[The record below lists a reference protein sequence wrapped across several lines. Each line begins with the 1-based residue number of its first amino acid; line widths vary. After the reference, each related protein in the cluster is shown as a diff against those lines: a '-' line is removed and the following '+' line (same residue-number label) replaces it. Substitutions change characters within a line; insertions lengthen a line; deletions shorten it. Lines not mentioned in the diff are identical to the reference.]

1 MTVLGIQGTRKN
13 NAELPLTRLESLLA
27 QDKLIDFL
35 ADETGRSASALRRA
49 LDEGGL
55 LDEHALQVASRH
67 DSTLVDRLRPFAGLI
82 RHDSFERLLVVLTG
96 SVYVTTG
103 STRRSTGT
111 HYTPPTLTEPIVLHT
126 LEPLVYAGPAQGW
139 LREQWKLKTPKDIL
153 NLKVCDMA
161 MGSGA
166 FLVQVCR
173 YLADRLV
180 EAWENE
186 EKQHP
191 GQLLITPDG
200 QFSQG
205 EPTERLLPVDV
216 DERIAIARRVVA
228 DRCLYGVDINPMAV
242 EMAKLSLW
250 LITVD
255 QHRPFTF
262 LDHAFKC
269 GDSLLGITA
278 LVQLENFS
286 LRKQGVAQQAIATLN
301 LWRHIA
307 EAQNKRVEL
316 EAMPSDTPEQIKTK
330 TALYAEAEE
339 AVAKLN
345 AAADVLM
352 ALELKGFKGRRYEAE
367 RELAAEQMMAYWNKG
382 LPEMQ
387 DFARQSLGARRC
399 LHWALAFPEIM
410 ANGGFHAFVGNP
422 PFIGGQKITGAFG
435 TDYRDYL
442 VNHIAQG
449 KKGSADFCAYFFL
462 QAGILLQNNGTAGL
476 LATNTI
482 AQGDTREV
490 GLDQLLSGKYVI
502 PRAIPSAPWPGIAAL
517 EISHVWLFKGDW
529 LGIYQL
535 NQKIVSG
542 ITAFL
547 TAPGRV
553 SGKPYPLKVNENK
566 SFQGS
571 IVLGMGFVLTPEEAT
586 ALLESNPKNR
596 DCLFPYLNGEDLNS
610 RPDQSPSRWVINFH
624 DWPLNREGVGKWI
637 EGDDKQRKEWLRCGI
652 VPLDYP
658 GSVAADYPELLTII
672 VEKVKPERILNKYSK
687 TARSKWWLY
696 ERTRDELYANI
707 AEKFNVL
714 ASCRVTKYISHSLVL
729 CGSVFDVGLNV
740 IVNFDSAMQTV
751 LESSIY
757 EVWVHQYASSLET
770 RFRYTLNDC
779 FETFPFSTDG
789 IEDTEGYDFHTL
801 RKSIM
806 LKRALGLTDTYNI
819 FNNPDCLDKDIANL
833 RDSVVALDKAVAT
846 AYGWQDL
853 HLSHGFYETKQGIR
867 FTISDAARCEVLD
880 RLLALNHQRHAEEQA
895 AALPAKRSKKPK
907 DSDNSLQIA
916 MEF

>member
-1 MTVLGIQGTRKN
+1 
-13 NAELPLTRLESLLA
+13 
-27 QDKLIDFL
+27 
-35 ADETGRSASALRRA
+35 
-49 LDEGGL
+49 
-55 LDEHALQVASRH
+55 
-67 DSTLVDRLRPFAGLI
+67 
-82 RHDSFERLLVVLTG
+82 
-96 SVYVTTG
+96 
-103 STRRSTGT
+103 
-111 HYTPPTLTEPIVLHT
+111 
-126 LEPLVYAGPAQGW
+126 
-139 LREQWKLKTPKDIL
+139 
-153 NLKVCDMA
+153 MA

-205 EPTERLLPVDV
+205 APTERLVPVDV

-286 LRKQGVAQQAIATLN
+286 LRKEGVAQQAFATLN

-307 EAQNKRVEL
+307 ESQNKRVEL
-316 EAMPSDTPEQIKTK
+316 EAMPSDTPAQIETK

-345 AAADVLM
+345 AAADVLV
-352 ALELKGFKGRRYEAE
+352 ALELKGFKGRRYEE
-367 RELAAEQMMAYWNKG
+367 QRELAAEQMMAYWNKG
-382 LPEMQ
+382 LPQLQ

-399 LHWALAFPEIM
+399 LHWALAFPEMM

-442 VNHIAQG
+442 VNYIAQG

-462 QAGILLQNNGTAGL
+462 QAGLLLQNNGTAGL

-490 GLDQLLSGKYVI
+490 GLDQLLADKCVI
-502 PRAIPSAPWPGIAAL
+502 HRAIPSAPWPGIAAL

-535 NQKIVSG
+535 DQKIVSG
-542 ITAFL
+542 ITALL

-553 SGKPYPLKVNENK
+553 SGKPYPLKANENK

-586 ALLESNPKNR
+586 ALLESNPKIR

-637 EGDDKQRKEWLRCGI
+637 EGDDKQRKEWLRSGI

-658 GSVAADYPELLTII
+658 GSVAADYPELLRII
-672 VEKVKPERILNKYSK
+672 EDKVKPERDLLANGDATAKDRARRWWLFGRPTMKLYATILNGN
-687 TARSKWWLY
+687 R
-696 ERTRDELYANI
+696 
-707 AEKFNVL
+707 VL
-714 ASCRVTKYISHSLVL
+714 ACSEVSKFLGFSFTNF
-729 CGSVFDVGLNV
+729 G
-740 IVNFDSAMQTV
+740 IVYSANLDIFPLDDWQAFA
-751 LESSIY
+751 LLQSSIHDA
-757 EVWVHQYASSLET
+757 WARKLSSTLET
-770 RFRYTLNDC
+770 RLKYSPGNA
-779 FETFPFSTDG
+779 FETLPFPKNSQELTRVGERYYEHRQGMMRD
-789 IEDTEGYDFHTL
+789 
-801 RKSIM
+801 RQ
-806 LKRALGLTDTYNI
+806 LGLTQTYNH
-819 FNNPDCLDKDIANL
+819 FHNSAEMPTDITEL
-833 RDSVVALDKAVAT
+833 RHLHAEIDKAVAA

-853 HLSHGFYETKQGIR
+853 DLSHGFYETKQGIR
-867 FTISDAARCEVLD
+867 FTISDAARREVLD
-880 RLLALNHQRHAEEQA
+880 RLLDLNHQRHAKEQA

-907 DSDNSLQIA
+907 DSDNSLQIT
-916 MEF
+916 MNF